1 MDNNYISR
9 AEHDEFVKRMDDEH
23 RRMNNRIVILEK
35 SGQQMQ
41 SLINNVGKMAVNME
55 HMVEEQRSQSERL
68 ERLEKLPLN
77 NWNIVKSGVYNAIGA
92 SIGGAIIAAILFF
105 L

>member
-1 MDNNYISR
+1 MDKNYISR
-9 AEHDEFVKRMDDEH
+9 AEHDEYVKRMDDEH

>member
-1 MDNNYISR
+1 METQYISR
-9 AEHDEFVKRMDDEH
+9 AEHEEFVKRMDDEH
-23 RRMNNRIVILEK
+23 KRMNNRIVILEK
-35 SGQQMQ
+35 SSHEMQ
-41 SLINNVGKMAVNME
+41 ELINNVGKMAVNME
-55 HMVEEQRSQSERL
+55 HMFDEQRTQSERI

-77 NWNIVKSGVYNAIGA
+77 NWNIIKSGVYNAIGA

>member
-41 SLINNVGKMAVNME
+41 ALVNNVGKMAVNME
-55 HMVEEQRSQSERL
+55 HMIEEQRSQSERL

>member
-9 AEHDEFVKRMDDEH
+9 AEHDEYVKRMDDEH

>member
-1 MDNNYISR
+1 MDTEYISR

-23 RRMNNRIVILEK
+23 KRMNNRIVILEK
-35 SGQQMQ
+35 SGYEMQ
-41 SLINNVGKMAVNME
+41 ALINNVGKMAVNME
-55 HMVEEQRSQSERL
+55 HMIDEQRNQSERL

-77 NWNIVKSGVYNAIGA
+77 NWNIVKNGVYNAIGA

>member
-9 AEHDEFVKRMDDEH
+9 AEHDEYVKRMDDEH

-68 ERLEKLPLN
+68 EHLEKLPLN
-77 NWNIVKSGVYNAIGA
+77 NWNIVKNGVYNAIGA
-92 SIGGAIIAAILFF
+92 SIGGAIIAAILYFI
-105 L
+105 

>member
-9 AEHDEFVKRMDDEH
+9 AEHDEYVKRMDDEH

-92 SIGGAIIAAILFF
+92 SIGGAIIAAILYFI
-105 L
+105 

>member
-1 MDNNYISR
+1 MENYITR
-9 AEHDEFVKRMDDEH
+9 AEYNEYVKRMDDEH
-23 RRMNNRIVILEK
+23 KRLNNRLCEVESDSKDMHELVK
-35 SGQQMQ
+35 
-41 SLINNVGKMAVNME
+41 NVGIMAINME
-55 HMVEEQRSQSERL
+55 HMVDEQRNQSSRL

-77 NWNIVKSGVYNAIGA
+77 NWNTVKNGVYNAIGA

>member
-68 ERLEKLPLN
+68 ERLEELPLN